1 MPKIPQKFPVTACE
15 HMLEMLGLEDG
26 QEKRTEVRVSADAEP
41 WWGTGVYKLVECD
54 AGCPYKEG
62 EEK

>member
-1 MPKIPQKFPVTACE
+1 
-15 HMLEMLGLEDG
+15 MLGLKDG